1 VARKTKA
8 PADERFDNQDFD
20 LFKALEAMDR
30 KDYGWFDRLSEE
42 QQRKFVPKIMTD
54 WMSAIKGDKDS
65 QAFYLLNT
73 EAQANKHLFN
83 EAVMK
88 HPKLQWLML
97 CAASPGLGKK
107 FHQWIPKIGL
117 NVSKLKE
124 KAVAKD
130 VAAYYTKIYPSAD
143 AETITELAKVF
154 VEEHK
159 KKMYLSKA
167 FPDMK
172 LADIETLFELVTD
185 QDIEN
190 YEKERGNL

>member
-1 VARKTKA
+1 MARKAKA
-8 PADERFDNQDFD
+8 PADEKFDSQDFD
-20 LFKALEAMDR
+20 LFKALDALDR
-30 KDYGWFDRLSEE
+30 KDYEWFDRLSEE

-54 WMSAIKGDKDS
+54 WMSAVKGNADT

-73 EAQANKHLFN
+73 EAQANKFLFN
-83 EAVMK
+83 ETVAK

-107 FHQWIPKIGL
+107 FHQWIPKISLG
-117 NVSKLKE
+117 VSKLKE

-130 VAAYYTKIYPSAD
+130 IAAYYAKIYPQAD
-143 AETITELAKVF
+143 PETISELAQTF
-154 VEEHK
+154 VQEHK
-159 KKMYLSKA
+159 KKVYLSKA